1 MGCPELLLFMR
12 FTRCT
17 SLHLLDVRSHFYSA
31 TFTRAL
37 DKHRWMNAPPRAGG
51 PSRRDAG
58 EGSRRVPADPGE
70 GPGCA
75 YEESEATLVGTLVL
89 EQLLP
94 MDPPPPPPPYQ
105 GRTPEQKEMQKEKQ
119 EVKQEEKQEEK
130 QEVEEKE
137 EGEEKIAEDQGG
149 QGVVQTSDPLFE
161 FMACVSGLEEPS
173 PARDIAP
180 RVWRNVFPASPPP
193 QPRRRTQPPPGQR
206 ERGPSRE
213 DAERTRPQRHSEV
226 AVYAGGDGPAA
237 DTTCPG
243 LEHSPEILRGSLHSA
258 PPEAHKQQQQPQQQ
272 RHHKQGKQQQ
282 KQQEKHHQ
290 KHGRL
295 HEQQQQKLEKQK
307 QQEQQKKKQ
316 QLQEKQQKQKH
327 EHLHSPELH
336 KHEQQQLEQQRLEH
350 EQQQQKDEQQQKSE
364 QQQQK
369 DEQQL
374 KQKQQ
379 QLEHEQQQKSEQQQQ
394 KDEQQQLKQ
403 KQQQLEH
410 EQQQKSEQLQKQDRG
425 NRPPEPSAGYR
436 MVEASRRARWGATGM
451 GAATCPL

>member
-1 MGCPELLLFMR
+1 MVGSTPP
-12 FTRCT
+12 
-17 SLHLLDVRSHFYSA
+17 DVTLTVPLRRS
-31 TFTRAL
+31 R
-37 DKHRWMNAPPRAGG
+37 MNAPPRAGG

-258 PPEAHKQQQQPQQQ
+258 PPEAHKMQQQQQPQQQ

>member
-213 DAERTRPQRHSEV
+213 DAERTRPQRHR
-226 AVYAGGDGPAA
+226 GDGPAA

-258 PPEAHKQQQQPQQQ
+258 PPEAHKMQQQQQPQQQ